1 MNTIKVNELSKGVI
15 FKIKEIKEEK
25 QLSLNELSTI
35 TNIDK
40 AQLSKFFNCKINL
53 SIPNVLK
60 IIDKLGYEVKI
71 VKK

>member
-1 MNTIKVNELSKGVI
+1 MNTIKVNELSKDVI